1 MQADALPGCIA
12 LTVSIVIPVLNDAA
26 ALAMLLRDLRPDRLA
41 LARPVGA
48 TGNLDGAGVAPPL
61 EIVVVDGGS
70 EDASV
75 AVAKRA
81 GVRVLEHGRGR
92 GAQLDAGARAASGA
106 WLWFLHADSRI
117 SREVLAEIGRL
128 SGRRVW
134 GRFDVKL
141 SGRPLLPVIAMAMN
155 WRSAATGICTGD
167 QGIFV
172 HRSLLDAVG
181 GVPRQPLMEDIEL
194 SRRLKRLARPLR
206 IRTPIQ
212 TSARR
217 WQTRGV
223 LKTMVL
229 MWWLR
234 IRYRFGAA
242 PERLA
247 RRYYG

>member
-1 MQADALPGCIA
+1 M
-12 LTVSIVIPVLNDAA
+12 TVSIVIPVLDDAP
-26 ALAMLLRDLRPDRLA
+26 ALEALLRDLSPSRLA
-41 LARPVGA
+41 LARPVVE
-48 TGNLDGAGVAPPL
+48 TGQAGSAGVATPT
-61 EIVVVDGGS
+61 EIIVVDGGS
-70 EDASV
+70 ADASA
-75 AVAKRA
+75 AVARRA
-81 GVRVLEHGRGR
+81 GVRVLEHCRGR

-106 WLWFLHADSRI
+106 WLWLLHADSRI
-117 SREVLAEIGRL
+117 SGAVLNEIGRL
-128 SGRRVW
+128 YARTPGW

-141 SGRPLLPVIAMAMN
+141 SGSPWLRLIAMAMN

-212 TSARR
+212 ASARR
-217 WQTRGV
+217 WRARG
-223 LKTMVL
+223 LFKTMFL

-247 RRYYG
+247 RRYYDRS